1 MIGHRPIPKHAANEM
16 YTSSQVYDNL
26 ITLKLSSNPLN
37 CTNLALLNTRSI
49 RNKMD
54 FITDY
59 ICEHDLDIIALTET
73 WLTDD
78 PKDTANTSKLTPEGY
93 SFVHLP
99 RSDRQGGGVG
109 VLYKSCIN
117 MIFSRP
123 WPASSFQCLEVMFG
137 TPSSVTRLLLVYRP
151 PSTGRRGVSFRTFMA
166 EFTNLLE
173 FFTAQLTGL
182 IILGDFNIHYG
193 KAGNKDSNDFFDLL
207 HATNLQQ
214 HVRRPTHT
222 IGNILDFVI
231 TPPSGSVVTSVTV
244 GSLLTDHHA
253 VHCLLQAPMPDRT
266 KKQISYRKYAAIN
279 STKFRSD
286 FELSFF

>member
-1 MIGHRPIPKHAANEM
+1 
-16 YTSSQVYDNL
+16 
-26 ITLKLSSNPLN
+26 
-37 CTNLALLNTRSI
+37 
-49 RNKMD
+49 
-54 FITDY
+54 
-59 ICEHDLDIIALTET
+59 
-73 WLTDD
+73 
-78 PKDTANTSKLTPEGY
+78 
-93 SFVHLP
+93 
-99 RSDRQGGGVG
+99 
-109 VLYKSCIN
+109 

-123 WPASSFQCLEVMFG
+123 RPASSFQCLEVMFG

-151 PSTGRRGVSFRTFMA
+151 PSTGLEVMFGTPSSVTRLLLVYRPPSTGLEVMFGTPSSVTRLLLVYRPPSTGLEVMFGTPSSVTRLLLVYRPPSTGLEVMFGTPSSVTRLLLVYRPPSTGRRGISFRTFMA

-173 FFTAQLTGL
+173 FLTAQLTGI
-182 IILGDFNIHYG
+182 IILADFNIHYG

-222 IGNILDFVI
+222 IGNILDLVI
-231 TPPSGSVVTSVTV
+231 TPSSGSVVTSATV

-253 VHCLLQAPMPDRT
+253 VHCLLQAPKPDRT

-286 FELSFF
+286 F